1 MKKITLLFLLLT
13 VSSWAQAKTVYIT
26 DNIQVNLK
34 AGDHSTSKVI
44 ATLPSGT
51 SLTFI
56 SKQRNSEYTKVRM
69 PGGRYAF
76 ILSRDTIDKPTGRVT
91 LEKTTLERDKLKQ
104 ENEVLENELLMLKGD
119 SVAAKTSNTTLGS
132 ERDKLALELEELK
145 YTSTHSMKLK
155 EERDSFQVQAVQLQK
170 ELTQVKSEN
179 QTVKANNQ
187 LDWFLYGGTA
197 ITFSILLGFLLPKLS
212 WRSKR
217 TGGWN

>member
-1 MKKITLLFLLLT
+1 MLLT
-13 VSSWAQAKTVYIT
+13 VSSWVQAKTIYIT

-51 SLTFI
+51 LLTFV

-76 ILSRDTIDKPTGRVT
+76 ILSSETTNKPTHKLT
-91 LEKTTLERDKLKQ
+91 LEKTTIERDKLKQ

-119 SVAAKTSNTTLGS
+119 SVAAKTSNSTLGS

-145 YTSTHSMKLK
+145 YTSTHAMKLK

-170 ELTQVKSEN
+170 ELTQVRSEN
-179 QTVKANNQ
+179 KTVKANNQ

-197 ITFSILLGFLLPKLS
+197 IVFSILLGFLLPKLS